1 MGMGDT
7 LDIWARGM
15 NGGVDNNPRRIY
27 RVVGVFN
34 YVAININLDQIRGF
48 DLAVVQAEWVDQEM
62 LFGPWHLNG
71 NMVVDHFAPTHIVED
86 SVAGCELYSPF
97 LFSLCH

>member
-1 MGMGDT
+1 VGDT
-7 LDIWARGM
+7 LDIWARGV
-15 NGGVDNNPRRIY
+15 NGGMDKNTRRIY
-27 RVVGVFN
+27 RVVGVFD
-34 YVAININLDQIRGF
+34 YIAMNINLNQIRGF

-71 NMVVDHFAPTHIVED
+71 NMVVDHFTPTHIVED